1 MKKMSLILSALAI
14 LSASAAFTPVHAGDG
29 SREQIAWQNIEKGAL
44 IIDARTA
51 KEYAGGHISG
61 AINIPFDVAVKQ
73 FKSLRIAKDR
83 QVVLYCRSG
92 NRSGKALASLE
103 KAGYTNLHNGGGF
116 NGLMANKIK

>member
-1 MKKMSLILSALAI
+1 MNKTSLIFSVLSILGASAL
-14 LSASAAFTPVHAGDG
+14 FMPVQAGND
-29 SREQIAWQNIEKGAL
+29 SREHIAWKNIEQGAL

-61 AINIPFDVAVKQ
+61 AINIPFDIVVKQ
-73 FKSLRIAKDR
+73 FEALRIAKDR

-103 KAGYTNLHNGGGF
+103 KAGYSNLHNGGGF
-116 NGLMANKIK
+116 NGLMAKQH